1 MQYLID
7 DLFERIVLYD
17 NRALSA
23 TAKPLAGGR
32 FEVTLKVL
40 AKKLVADAQGKE
52 QEVALADIVDVGV
65 LDDAGEPLALERR
78 RITQAESTFT
88 LIVDRQPAKA
98 GIDPLNKLIDRQ
110 PKDNTVAVTQA
121 PT

>member
-1 MQYLID
+1 MID

-23 TAKPLAGGR
+23 TMKPLAGGR

-52 QEVALADIVDVGV
+52 QEVALDDIVDVGV
-65 LDDAGEPLALERR
+65 LDDAGEPLVLERR
-78 RITQAESTFT
+78 RITQAENTFT